1 MRTLCIYL
9 GMFLLGWGCSS
20 PSPSKPTPAPAPKV
34 QLSAENDSLYTLVV
48 AVHDSVMPKMSD
60 ISLYQSKIS
69 KQISSSTNPKEKEA
83 LLNKSSELKKAENG
97 MMLWMNEF
105 KNTEVDEAFYQKMS
119 AAEIRDYLLSEE
131 KKIREVSFLMLNSL
145 KPIE

>member
-1 MRTLCIYL
+1 MRIFCLYL
-9 GMFLLGWGCSS
+9 VVLLTGWGCSN
-20 PSPSKPTPAPAPKV
+20 PNPAKPAPITPKNV
-34 QLSAENDSLYTLVV
+34 QLSPENDSLYTLVV

-60 ISLYQSKIS
+60 ISVYQSKIS

-119 AAEIRDYLLSEE
+119 ASEIRDYLLSEE
-131 KKIREVSFLMLNSL
+131 KKIREVSLLMLNSL